1 MNRVYSE
8 NKISTTLS
16 KRSLK
21 KLLLNA
27 CTKTAFS
34 FSKKLYEQINRVS
47 VGSPLCPLMAN
58 VMMTELER
66 RVVKD
71 LFNKGYLKL
80 YIRDMDDRL
89 VLMKKSDVTI
99 VLQALNGFHK
109 NLTFTVDTFDDK
121 KVLF

>member
-80 YIRDMDDRL
+80 YIRYMDNRL

>member
-27 CTKTAFS
+27 CAKTAFS

-80 YIRDMDDRL
+80 YIRYMDDRL

>member
-47 VGSPLCPLMAN
+47 MGSPLCPLMAN

-80 YIRDMDDRL
+80 YIRYMDDRL

-99 VLQALNGFHK
+99 VLQALIGFHK

>member
-80 YIRDMDDRL
+80 YIRYMDDRL
-89 VLMKKSDVTI
+89 VLMKKSDVAI

>member
-1 MNRVYSE
+1 
-8 NKISTTLS
+8 
-16 KRSLK
+16 
-21 KLLLNA
+21 
-27 CTKTAFS
+27 
-34 FSKKLYEQINRVS
+34 
-47 VGSPLCPLMAN
+47 MAN

-80 YIRDMDDRL
+80 YIRYMDDRL
-89 VLMKKSDVTI
+89 VLMKKPDVTI

>member
-80 YIRDMDDRL
+80 YIRYMDDRL

-99 VLQALNGFHK
+99 VLQALIGFHK

>member
-80 YIRDMDDRL
+80 YIRYMDDRL

-109 NLTFTVDTFDDK
+109 NLTFTVDTSDDK

>member
-80 YIRDMDDRL
+80 YIRYMDDRL

-99 VLQALNGFHK
+99 VSQALNGFHK

>member
-71 LFNKGYLKL
+71 LLNKGYLKL
-80 YIRDMDDRL
+80 YIRYMDDRL

>member
-58 VMMTELER
+58 VMMTELES

-71 LFNKGYLKL
+71 LLNKGYLKL
-80 YIRDMDDRL
+80 YIRYMDDRL

>member
-21 KLLLNA
+21 KLLNA

-80 YIRDMDDRL
+80 YIRYMDDRL

>member
-80 YIRDMDDRL
+80 YIRYMDDRL

>member
-1 MNRVYSE
+1 
-8 NKISTTLS
+8 
-16 KRSLK
+16 
-21 KLLLNA
+21 
-27 CTKTAFS
+27 
-34 FSKKLYEQINRVS
+34 
-47 VGSPLCPLMAN
+47 MAN

-80 YIRDMDDRL
+80 YIRYMDDRL

-121 KVLF
+121 KVLFKIFW